1 MTIAFQTTAAVR
13 SASQQQLAGRA
24 LCRVDKKAKSV
35 VSAAPTRVAPIMRT
49 YDVEIDLDGT
59 THNIPIDEDQTFLE
73 GIESVGLEV
82 LHSCRAGVCVT
93 CAAKLISGE
102 IDSGFAAITDELKDD
117 GYVLTCSAFPRSD
130 GIKLEM
136 NQFDAAYKR
145 QYGQYE
151 LDS

>member
-1 MTIAFQTTAAVR
+1 MNIAFQTTAAVR
-13 SASQQQLAGRA
+13 PASQQQLAGRA
-24 LCRVDKKAKSV
+24 LCRVEEKAKSI
-35 VSAAPTRVAPIMRT
+35 VSVPARVAPIMRT
-49 YDVEIDLDGT
+49 YDVEINLDGT
-59 THNIPIDEDQTFLE
+59 IHNIPIDENQTFLE

-102 IDSGFAAITDELKDD
+102 IDPGFAAITDDLKDD

>member
-1 MTIAFQTTAAVR
+1 MTIAFQAAAAVT
-13 SASQQQLAGRA
+13 SASQKQFAGRA
-24 LCRVDKKAKSV
+24 LCRVEKDAKSA
-35 VSAAPTRVAPIMRT
+35 VSAAPARVAPIMRT
-49 YDVEIDLDGT
+49 YDVEISLDGT
-59 THNIPIDEDQTFLE
+59 NYSIPIHEDQTFLE

-93 CAAKLISGE
+93 CAAKLLSGD
-102 IDSGFAAITDELKDD
+102 IDPGFAAITDELKDD
-117 GYVLTCSAFPRSD
+117 GYVLTCSAYPRSD